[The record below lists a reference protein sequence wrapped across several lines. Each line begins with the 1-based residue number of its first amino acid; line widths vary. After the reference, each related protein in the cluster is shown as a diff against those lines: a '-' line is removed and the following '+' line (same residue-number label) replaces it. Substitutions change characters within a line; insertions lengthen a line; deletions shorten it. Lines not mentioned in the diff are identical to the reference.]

1 MFKHYLA
8 KINKGGFNM
17 AGTIDVH
24 DLPKENVELVE
35 KLVEFLRE
43 KVNKE
48 KSEEKK
54 AEDVQFA
61 TWPLGVMGSLTR
73 REIYDN
79 L

>member
-1 MFKHYLA
+1 
-8 KINKGGFNM
+8 M

-35 KLVEFLRE
+35 KLVEFLRD

-48 KSEEKK
+48 KGDEKK
-54 AEDVQFA
+54 VEDVQFA
-61 TWPLGVMGSLTR
+61 TWPLGVTGNLTR
-73 REIYDN
+73 KEIYDN